1 VSRAIE
7 GSTLAIALEV
17 RETEVVAMATRRRFT
32 TEREK
37 RALQEAEAA
46 QAPGAVGALLGS
58 EALYSAQ
65 LARWRAA
72 RERAER
78 RVPPSPECVD
88 SVVAAL

>member
-37 RALQEAEAA
+37 RALQ
-46 QAPGAVGALLGS
+46 
-58 EALYSAQ
+58 
-65 LARWRAA
+65 
-72 RERAER
+72 
-78 RVPPSPECVD
+78 
-88 SVVAAL
+88 